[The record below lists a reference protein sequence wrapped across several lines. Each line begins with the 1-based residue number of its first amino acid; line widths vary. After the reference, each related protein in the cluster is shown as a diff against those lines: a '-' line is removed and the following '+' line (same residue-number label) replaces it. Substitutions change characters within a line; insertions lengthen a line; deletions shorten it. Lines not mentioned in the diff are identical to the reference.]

1 MLVIK
6 GNLVIKQV
14 RNSNNSENKFGIVT
28 IPKTSSEQINI
39 TSFADL
45 DKIDISNAMVITGD
59 VECDYTHLNG
69 EVLVTGQVTE
79 EGGNYAS

>member
-28 IPKTSSEQINI
+28 IPKTSSEQ
-39 TSFADL
+39 
-45 DKIDISNAMVITGD
+45 
-59 VECDYTHLNG
+59 
-69 EVLVTGQVTE
+69 
-79 EGGNYAS
+79 

>member
-1 MLVIK
+1 MAALGQTNISTTLV
-6 GNLVIKQV
+6 GNTL
-14 RNSNNSENKFGIVT
+14 GIST
-28 IPKTSSEQINI
+28 H
-39 TSFADL
+39 
-45 DKIDISNAMVITGD
+45 D

>member
-45 DKIDISNAMVITGD
+45 DKIDISNATVLEGDITVNNISQPGVIYVTGD
-59 VECDYTHLNG
+59 VT
-69 EVLVTGQVTE
+69 V
-79 EGGNYAS
+79 EGGE